1 MLFRGLHRGRGVF
14 MTIDDI
20 SPPGSWQ
27 REIELQP
34 WKYKDVENAGW
45 ALAQLRL
52 RGMFKE
58 ADILTQEITALKAE
72 VAHLQNEHTKT
83 YKP

>member
-1 MLFRGLHRGRGVF
+1 
-14 MTIDDI
+14 MTVDNE

-34 WKYKDVENAGW
+34 WKYKQEEKVGW
-45 ALAQLRL
+45 ALSEMRL

-58 ADILTQEITALKAE
+58 ADILSQEIVTLKAE
-72 VAHLQNEHTKT
+72 VDHLRANRK
-83 YKP
+83 

>member
-1 MLFRGLHRGRGVF
+1 G

-34 WKYKDVENAGW
+34 WKYKQEQKVGW
-45 ALAQLRL
+45 ALSEMRL

-58 ADILTQEITALKAE
+58 ADILAQEISVLKAE
-72 VAHLQNEHTKT
+72 LERLRGHRE
-83 YKP
+83 

>member
-1 MLFRGLHRGRGVF
+1 
-14 MTIDDI
+14 MTVDNI

-34 WKYKDVENAGW
+34 WKYKQEQKVGW
-45 ALAQLRL
+45 ALSEMRL

-58 ADILTQEITALKAE
+58 ADILAQEISVLKAE
-72 VAHLQNEHTKT
+72 VERLRGHRE
-83 YKP
+83 

>member
-1 MLFRGLHRGRGVF
+1 

-34 WKYKDVENAGW
+34 WKYKQEQKVGW
-45 ALAQLRL
+45 ALSEMRL

-58 ADILTQEITALKAE
+58 ADILAQEISVLKAE
-72 VAHLQNEHTKT
+72 VERLRGHRE
-83 YKP
+83 

>member
-1 MLFRGLHRGRGVF
+1 

-34 WKYKDVENAGW
+34 WKYKQEEKVGW
-45 ALAQLRL
+45 ALSEMRL

-58 ADILTQEITALKAE
+58 ADILSQEIITLKAE
-72 VAHLQNEHTKT
+72 VESLRASRK
-83 YKP
+83 

>member
-1 MLFRGLHRGRGVF
+1 
-14 MTIDDI
+14 MTVDNQ

-34 WKYKDVENAGW
+34 WKYKQEEKVGW
-45 ALAQLRL
+45 ALSEMRL

-58 ADILTQEITALKAE
+58 ADILAQEISVLKAE
-72 VAHLQNEHTKT
+72 LERLRGHRE
-83 YKP
+83 

>member
-1 MLFRGLHRGRGVF
+1 
-14 MTIDDI
+14 MTVDNI

-34 WKYKDVENAGW
+34 WKYKQEEKVGW
-45 ALAQLRL
+45 ALSEMRL

-58 ADILTQEITALKAE
+58 ADILAQEISVLKAE
-72 VAHLQNEHTKT
+72 LERLRGHRE
-83 YKP
+83 

>member
-1 MLFRGLHRGRGVF
+1 MI
-14 MTIDDI
+14 IDDQ

-34 WKYKDVENAGW
+34 WKYKQQEKVGW
-45 ALAQLRL
+45 ALSEMRL

-58 ADILTQEITALKAE
+58 ADILSQEIITLKAE
-72 VAHLQNEHTKT
+72 VDHLRANRK
-83 YKP
+83 

>member
-1 MLFRGLHRGRGVF
+1 

-34 WKYKDVENAGW
+34 WKYKQEQKVGW
-45 ALAQLRL
+45 ALSEMRL

-58 ADILTQEITALKAE
+58 ADILAQEISVLNAE
-72 VAHLQNEHTKT
+72 LERLRGHRE
-83 YKP
+83 

>member
-1 MLFRGLHRGRGVF
+1 

-34 WKYKDVENAGW
+34 WKYKQEEKVGW
-45 ALAQLRL
+45 ALSEMRL
-52 RGMFKE
+52 RGMLKE
-58 ADILTQEITALKAE
+58 ADILAQEIITLKAE
-72 VAHLQNEHTKT
+72 VEALRGSKR
-83 YKP
+83 

>member
-1 MLFRGLHRGRGVF
+1 
-14 MTIDDI
+14 MTIDDV

-34 WKYKDVENAGW
+34 WKYKQEEKVGW
-45 ALAQLRL
+45 ALSEMRL

-58 ADILTQEITALKAE
+58 ADILSQEIVTLKAE
-72 VAHLQNEHTKT
+72 VSHLRANRK
-83 YKP
+83 

>member
-1 MLFRGLHRGRGVF
+1 
-14 MTIDDI
+14 MTVDNQ

-34 WKYKDVENAGW
+34 WKYKQEEKVGW
-45 ALAQLRL
+45 ALSEMRL

-58 ADILTQEITALKAE
+58 ADILSQEIITLKAE
-72 VAHLQNEHTKT
+72 VEALRGSKR
-83 YKP
+83 

>member
-1 MLFRGLHRGRGVF
+1 MI
-14 MTIDDI
+14 IDDK

-34 WKYKDVENAGW
+34 WKYSQQEKVGW
-45 ALAQLRL
+45 ALSEMRL

-58 ADILTQEITALKAE
+58 ADILSQEIVVLKAE
-72 VAHLQNEHTKT
+72 VDRFRADRK
-83 YKP
+83 

>member
-1 MLFRGLHRGRGVF
+1 

-34 WKYKDVENAGW
+34 WKYKQEQKVGW
-45 ALAQLRL
+45 ALSEMRL

-58 ADILTQEITALKAE
+58 ADILAQEISVLKVE
-72 VAHLQNEHTKT
+72 LERLRGHRE
-83 YKP
+83 

>member
-1 MLFRGLHRGRGVF
+1 
-14 MTIDDI
+14 MTVDNI

-34 WKYKDVENAGW
+34 WKYKQEEKVGG
-45 ALAQLRL
+45 ALSEMRL

-58 ADILTQEITALKAE
+58 ADILAQEIITLKAE
-72 VAHLQNEHTKT
+72 VESLRASRK
-83 YKP
+83 